1 MIESKLFIQTCII
14 CEIILLG
21 KSFSP
26 NFIYSQQSVHVKK
39 LNNQRTTNKYH
50 GCLYQQPNEI
60 IDVEVIPDNED
71 EKKKQKKSSNNAG
84 TSEFKPRGTK
94 QLSLLQASL
103 ASVEPKLSSLSFNFV
118 DPAPKTASKQ
128 SFIPCRVAFTAK
140 YNDVEYVLGT
150 PTDTQ
155 VGIYVEDTNT
165 NEAYFLDPDEDENME
180 IMERVASVFQSK
192 YEHISLSDLDEN
204 DDVSK
209 VTGGQKK
216 LSIRFKRTPRALT
229 VEGDLSM
236 VTGNWK
242 QDTNKQLEEVKDVV
256 KELFQDSN
264 DDTTISDDD
273 YFHNFF
279 TKELGSNYR
288 EEALANTALD
298 EQANEVMDLFNVPGL
313 GTQKDDSEGI
323 KELFDEILSD
333 QDEKMPNEEVSGL
346 SETETA
352 LRLVGFSDES
362 DNGKVYSLVQLLQ
375 PMILVA
381 KNHESLEFDER
392 LLLTAEEAQE
402 IVPVL
407 EQQFKEQFQ
416 EAGIH
421 LAA

>member
-1 MIESKLFIQTCII
+1 M
-14 CEIILLG
+14 
-21 KSFSP
+21 
-26 NFIYSQQSVHVKK
+26 
-39 LNNQRTTNKYH
+39 
-50 GCLYQQPNEI
+50 
-60 IDVEVIPDNED
+60 EVIPDNED
-71 EKKKQKKSSNNAG
+71 EEKKEKKSLNNVES
-84 TSEFKPRGTK
+84 SEFNPRGNK
-94 QLSLLQASL
+94 QASLLQASL

-118 DPAPKTASKQ
+118 DPAPKTAAKQ
-128 SFIPCRVAFTAK
+128 SFIPCRVAFTAQ

-155 VGIYVEDTNT
+155 VAIYVEDTNT
-165 NEAYFLDPDEDENME
+165 NQAYFLDPDEDENME
-180 IMERVASVFQSK
+180 IMERAASVFQSK

-204 DDVSK
+204 DDVNK
-209 VTGGQKK
+209 VTGGKQK

-264 DDTTISDDD
+264 DDVTISDDD

-298 EQANEVMDLFNVPGL
+298 EQANEVMDLFDIPGL
-313 GTQKDDSEGI
+313 GTQENDSEGI

-333 QDEKMPNEEVSGL
+333 QDEKLPNEELSGL

-352 LRLVGFSDES
+352 LRLVGFSDDS

-381 KNHESLEFDER
+381 KYHESLEFDER

-421 LAA
+421 LAE